1 MGKTLVI
8 GGLLLAVAAA
18 GVGAA
23 VFLRSDAPGAS
34 GAEAQA
40 SARLPGEIGRHTV

>member
-23 VFLRSDAPGAS
+23 VNFVFRAPAPPP
-34 GAEAQA
+34 
-40 SARLPGEIGRHTV
+40 LLI